1 MIFKAF
7 ISVIHGNTSSIDYQ
21 VKKPVKLWSGVLKK
35 VAETVRNLTRF
46 GSNVNT
52 VSQSPRG
59 FHAGEHYCNSPF
71 KPVTGSE
78 G

>member
-1 MIFKAF
+1 MN
-7 ISVIHGNTSSIDYQ
+7 SRSIDYQ
-21 VKKPVKLWSGVLKK
+21 VEKPVKLWSSVLEKIG
-35 VAETVRNLTRF
+35 ETVRNLTISAI